1 MIIEVRTYTLR
12 LGAMR
17 EFLAQYAAEGRAVQI
32 SHLGEPVLYL
42 ASEIGEQNQVLHAW
56 RYRDLAE
63 REARRAALEA
73 DARWLAYRGRSM
85 QAGHVQRQHNAIFR
99 EVDFA
104 AFAVLAGAAQP

>member
-17 EFLAQYAAEGRAVQI
+17 EFLALYAAEGRAIQV

-42 ASEIGEQNQVLHAW
+42 ASEIGEQNQVVHAW
-56 RYRDLAE
+56 RYRDLAD
-63 REARRAALEA
+63 RDARRAALET
-73 DARWLAYRGRSM
+73 DPRWLAYRTRSL
-85 QAGHVQRQHNAIFR
+85 QADQVRAQHNAIFR

-104 AFAVLAGAAQP
+104 AFAALQPAQA